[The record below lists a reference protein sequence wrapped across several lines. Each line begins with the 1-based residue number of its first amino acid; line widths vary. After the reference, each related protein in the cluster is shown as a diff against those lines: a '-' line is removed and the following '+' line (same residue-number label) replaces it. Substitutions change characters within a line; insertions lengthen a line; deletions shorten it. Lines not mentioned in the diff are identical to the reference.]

1 MHRFQGLSGDLRYP
15 YGQEDRLTP
24 ENLLVK
30 VSEPKI
36 SLTLAAP
43 LLYLLMTGARD

>member
-1 MHRFQGLSGDLRYP
+1 
-15 YGQEDRLTP
+15 LTP

-36 SLTLAAP
+36 FLTLATL
-43 LLYLLMTGARD
+43 LLYLLMTGARGLKDLPLVELAD

>member
-1 MHRFQGLSGDLRYP
+1 MHRFQGYCGDLRYP
-15 YGQEDRLTP
+15 YGHQDRLTP

-36 SLTLAAP
+36 SLTLATL
-43 LLYLLMTGARD
+43 LLYLLMTVARA